1 MGGSPLWPRHISA
14 TPDRAPPYVG
24 AIVAGHTYER
34 VAHVVEGIP
43 IVQAGS
49 LGQAFARVDLVVD
62 RQTKR
67 VVSARPLA
75 PRRLCASEDPG
86 TGACGPP
93 GSGARQ
99 TYEGRD
105 ATRIRLRPASMQ
117 ETFARGGLLVDAP

>member
-1 MGGSPLWPRHISA
+1 
-14 TPDRAPPYVG
+14 VG